1 MALLANLSLVMCCAD
16 IYDPVF
22 LSGQSYE
29 QDELD
34 IDAFD
39 KYTGGFD
46 GSFADTVVRQA
57 PISVMLL

>member
-1 MALLANLSLVMCCAD
+1 MCCAD
-16 IYDPVF
+16 LYDQVF